1 RIAHVV
7 GCEVEGTDRS
17 GFDAAVA
24 AATDAEVAVVV
35 VGDQAGL
42 FGRGTVGEGNDV
54 ESLDLPGVQR
64 ELVERL
70 VATGTPVVMVLLTGR
85 PYAIDWARESDTSPA
100 AVLQAFFPGE
110 AGGTAIAEVITGAVS
125 PSGRMPVSLPRS
137 SGSQPYSYLHPV
149 LGGPSDVTSTDPTP
163 LRPFGFGLSYST
175 FAYEDLEVSTDAT
188 TDGDRKRVV

>member
-24 AATDAEVAVVV
+24 AAAEADVAVVV
-35 VGDQAGL
+35 LGDQAGL

-64 ELVERL
+64 ELVEQL
-70 VATGTPVVMVLLTGR
+70 VATGTPVVMVLVTGR
-85 PYAIDWARESDTSPA
+85 PYAIDWALDSETSPA

-125 PSGRMPVSLPRS
+125 PSGRMPVSMPRS

-149 LGGPSDVTSTDPTP
+149 LGGPSDVTSADPTP
-163 LRPFGFGLSYST
+163 LRAFGFGLSFATVAYS
-175 FAYEDLEVSTDAT
+175 YIGVSAAAT
-188 TDGDRKRVV
+188 TAAR